1 MIYSLESVP
10 ILPGKSS
17 FSLLQTILKVPFI
30 SAHFIGEGPKAVKLV
45 VEELASVC
53 AGSAFIKIP
62 LQSAKCFLTPPIVPL
77 EEVLSRL
84 LLAQPLYKIVLKVSL
99 IGDPV
104 LEKQTVPLGF
114 IGSNLSL
121 IVISI

>member
-30 SAHFIGEGPKAVKLV
+30 SAHFICEGPKAVKLV

-53 AGSAFIKIP
+53 AGSALIKIP
-62 LQSAKCFLTPPIVPL
+62 LQSAKCFLAPAIVPL

-84 LLAQPLYKIVLKVSL
+84 LLAQPLYKIVLKVPL

-104 LEKQTVPLGF
+104 LAK
-114 IGSNLSL
+114 
-121 IVISI
+121 